1 MAAEYIR
8 RTAITRLVVSRSA
21 HNLLEETLSAWKGG
35 CQIAVNKAWG
45 QYQEQR
51 SIQSIAYGAIRSET
65 ELGSQHA
72 ILATH
77 QAAEAIQACR
87 TREENGRPI
96 SKPTF
101 SAPTV
106 RYDSRSMTLF
116 DDGTVSLSTVDNR
129 VKGELVLPDDEDG
142 YQYKYLSNPGW
153 QLTESTLTIRDGQW
167 FLHLGFRKPAP
178 NFEHSAAENGTVLG
192 VDLGIE
198 YLAVTSSG
206 RFFSGS
212 ELQHERERYEKLQRV
227 LQETGTRSAYRTH
240 REVGRRLRRFS
251 IDWIHRVANGILA
264 EARRYD
270 CSTIAFEEL
279 TGIVKR
285 LPDQSLFHSWAFRRL
300 ISYVEYKATA
310 EGIDVLL
317 VDPRNTSRMC
327 SRTDCDHID
336 SENRPQ
342 RDTFLC
348 QECGYEIHAD
358 YNAAKN
364 IGLRAVRCGHKS
376 SHRTGIS
383 QCALK
388 SGTIAPGEGFD
399 PYSTGR
405 G

>member
-1 MAAEYIR
+1 MTAEYIR

-21 HNLLEETLSAWKGG
+21 HNLLEETLSAWKDG

-51 SIQSIAYGAIRSET
+51 SIQSIAYDAIRSET

-116 DDGTVSLSTVDNR
+116 DDGTVSLSTVEDR
-129 VKGELVLPDDEDG
+129 VRCILALPDDEDG
-142 YQYKYLSNPGW
+142 YQYKYLSDPEW
-153 QLTESTLTIRDGQW
+153 QLTESTLTIREGQW
-167 FLHLGFRKPAP
+167 FLHLGFRKVAP
-178 NFEHSAAENGTVLG
+178 DAECSTAENGTVLG

-198 YLAVTSSG
+198 HLAVTSTG

-212 ELQHERERYEKLQRV
+212 ELQHERKQYEKLQRG
-227 LQETGTRSAYRTH
+227 LQKTGTRSAYRTH
-240 REVGRRLRRFS
+240 RQVSRRLRRFA
-251 IDWIHRVANGILA
+251 IDCLHRVANGILA
-264 EARRYD
+264 EARRFD

-279 TGIVKR
+279 TGIVER
-285 LPDQSLFHSWAFRRL
+285 LPDQSLFHNWAFRRL
-300 ISYVEYKATA
+300 ISYVEYKAIA

-327 SRTDCDHID
+327 SRTDCDHVD
-336 SENRPQ
+336 PENRSN

-348 QECGYEIHAD
+348 QECEYEVHAD

-364 IGLRAVRCGHKS
+364 IGLRAVRCGHTS